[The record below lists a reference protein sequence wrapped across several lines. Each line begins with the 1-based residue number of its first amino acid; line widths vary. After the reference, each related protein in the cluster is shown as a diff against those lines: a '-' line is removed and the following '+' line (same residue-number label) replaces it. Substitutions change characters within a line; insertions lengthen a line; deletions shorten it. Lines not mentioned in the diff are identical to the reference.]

1 MPLYTYRCSQG
12 HQWDEVR
19 GINEASEVSSEPCQ
33 TCLETADNLGYDIEP
48 IDLPDFAGHK
58 IPAQVSVKLAYRDA
72 TPTFYP
78 NRDHK

>member
-1 MPLYTYRCSQG
+1 
-12 HQWDEVR
+12 
-19 GINEASEVSSEPCQ
+19 
-33 TCLETADNLGYDIEP
+33 LETADNLGCDIEP